1 MKDFH
6 KKPLPE
12 ERSVEESMKRAEWL
26 GSVLPKANQVHAADW
41 DIVILADEIKR
52 LRGMI
57 DIP

>member
-6 KKPLPE
+6 RKPLNS
-12 ERSVEESMKRAEWL
+12 ERSVARVMERAEWL
-26 GSVLPKANQVHAADW
+26 RKELPEIIQVHDYDW

-52 LRGMI
+52 LRTMI